1 MLQSSRGC
9 PRGLADQ
16 FTGWNDERKLP
27 HIKNANGWSAIM
39 AGKPEHIPDEKK
51 RAEVTARASYGVPQ
65 QEIAI
70 YLGTDAKTLRK
81 HYREELDLSRVK
93 ANSRVRRFLFEA
105 ASGDALEKGATYAD
119 CLRGSMFWAKTQMGF
134 KDGETA
140 ADKADIDRV
149 IEIVRAVRPDSETGT
164 N

>member
-1 MLQSSRGC
+1 MSGS
-9 PRGLADQ
+9 
-16 FTGWNDERKLP
+16 
-27 HIKNANGWSAIM
+27 
-39 AGKPEHIPDEKK
+39 PEHIPDDKT
-51 RAEVTARASYGVPQ
+51 RAEVSALCAYGVPQ
-65 QEIAI
+65 EEISVYI
-70 YLGTDAKTLRK
+70 GIDAKTLRK
-81 HYREELDLSRVK
+81 HYRAELDSAKVK
-93 ANSRVRRFLFEA
+93 ANAKVRRFLFEA

-149 IEIVRAVRPDSETGT
+149 IEIVRAVRSDSETGT